1 MPGMVLDVP
10 VWDYRRE
17 TLREQL
23 NGIVRAQV
31 CVVGLPPLRRDP
43 QPVASAAAGSPAGG
57 ILNVVVEA
65 DDSQRI
71 VPD

>member
-23 NGIVRAQV
+23 NGIVRA
-31 CVVGLPPLRRDP
+31 R
-43 QPVASAAAGSPAGG
+43 
-57 ILNVVVEA
+57 
-65 DDSQRI
+65 
-71 VPD
+71 